1 MKRCAYWKRRAN
13 IAKRS
18 ADGFHRTVSLI
29 HEISATL
36 SVWSGI
42 TITAPNTAIT
52 WAIGS
57 VARIR
62 WNHNLGTAETV
73 RIEIA
78 RDGVNYNEVIAAA
91 APNTANTSSTYNW
104 TVTGPAT
111 TTARIRLIWT
121 GNETISDDSNV
132 NFRVN

>member
-1 MKRCAYWKRRAN
+1 MLGAIGSERIFSSWLPQAGDDGRTPHPATMKRCAYWKRRAN

-73 RIEIA
+73 RI
-78 RDGVNYNEVIAAA
+78 
-91 APNTANTSSTYNW
+91 
-104 TVTGPAT
+104 
-111 TTARIRLIWT
+111 RLIWT